1 MDTTELPLFPLN
13 AVLFPGGRLALRVF
27 ETRYLDLIGECSRT
41 DHGFGV
47 CLIADGQEAGVPAV
61 PAAVGCEARISDFTT
76 TREGLLGLIVDG
88 ARRFHVNSTHI
99 RNNGLVVG
107 DVSWFDAPVRAR
119 VQPEHELLATLLA
132 RILDCAG
139 SPFDKIDKALL
150 QDAEWVSWRLAE
162 WLPLSWHERQA
173 LLQMQDANAR
183 LQYLVERIPDF
194 QQE

>member
-13 AVLFPGGRLALRVF
+13 AVLFPGGRLALRIF

-41 DHGFGV
+41 GHGFGV
-47 CLIADGQEAGVPAV
+47 CLIADGQEVGVPVVPAV
-61 PAAVGCEARISDFTT
+61 VGCEARISDFTT
-76 TREGLLGLIVDG
+76 TREGLLGLVVDG

-99 RNNGLVVG
+99 RDNGLVVG
-107 DVSWFDAPVRAR
+107 DVSWFDAPARAR

-173 LLQMQDANAR
+173 LLQMQDADAR